1 MIVIDFES
9 GMATAGSSRCNNR
22 NNVVVPEGCF
32 AHNSSLGIKR
42 KAIVSEWF
50 IAQNSILAYR

>member
-9 GMATAGSSRCNNR
+9 GMATSGSSRCSNR
-22 NNVVVPEGCF
+22 NNVVVPEGCV
-32 AHNSSLGIKR
+32 AQNSSLGIR
-42 KAIVSEWF
+42 IKAIVSEWF